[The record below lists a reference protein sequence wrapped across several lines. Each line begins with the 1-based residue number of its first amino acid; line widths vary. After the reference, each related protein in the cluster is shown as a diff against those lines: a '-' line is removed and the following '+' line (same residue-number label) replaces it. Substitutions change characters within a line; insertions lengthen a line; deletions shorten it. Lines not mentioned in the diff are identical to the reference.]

1 MRRREP
7 ASVAGL
13 IACRRPNGRGKVRLL
28 KGEATAA
35 MTKDD
40 IQLLYEY
47 HRWAKNRA
55 LHTVSTFN
63 AEKFTRD
70 LGGSFRSVRD
80 TLVHITGSQWAWLTY
95 WKELSPSSAFL
106 ADLWTREFVNRV
118 TNESLQ
124 RMLPV
129 CKTQI
134 SLAHLMQH
142 LANHSTYHRG
152 QVALMIRQLAA
163 KPLATD
169 FAMFLMEG
177 ASEADYG
184 VRLTPKYLSNTL
196 GRQEL

>member
-1 MRRREP
+1 MQGLAECPWQGKIARRRGP
-7 ASVAGL
+7 
-13 IACRRPNGRGKVRLL
+13 
-28 KGEATAA
+28 TTT

-47 HRWAKNRA
+47 DRWANNRVLQA
-55 LHTVSTFN
+55 VSTVS
-63 AEKFTRD
+63 AEEFTRD

-80 TLVHITGSQWAWLTY
+80 TLVHIIGGEWGWLTI
-95 WKELSPSSAFL
+95 WKEPSLSSAFVT
-106 ADLWTREFVNRV
+106 DLWTRLGALFHPNAFPDVAAVQSRWAEVEREQVEFVNRV
-118 TNESLQ
+118 TNEFLR

-129 CKTQI
+129 RTTQI

-152 QVALMIRQLAA
+152 QVALMMRQLAA

-177 ASEADYG
+177 RRERAVA
-184 VRLTPKYLSNTL
+184 
-196 GRQEL
+196 Q